1 MGHSSSN
8 VANFRTKVVST
19 TITMPGSEY
28 ATGDLL
34 VEEIAIAV
42 GNGHTIGTIN
52 NAVIVD
58 QADFGVQ
65 LEFWFSDS
73 QTAPSFGTPD
83 AVPDVSDAN
92 AATLVGMIDSSA
104 TYTDLNDN
112 KVAIPAAFSPIH
124 FDTLNG
130 QLYAAIILRGA
141 ATNYGGGTVVLRL
154 GLTIEKGV

>member
-1 MGHSSSN
+1 MGLGASN
-8 VANFRTKVVST
+8 IANFRTKVVDT

-34 VEEIAIAV
+34 VDEIPIV
-42 GNGHTIGTIN
+42 FGTGHTIGTIN

-58 QADFGVQ
+58 QADLGSQ
-65 LEFWFSDS
+65 IEFWFSDS

-92 AATLVGMIDSSA
+92 AATLVGKIDSSE

-112 KVAIPAAFSPIH
+112 KVAIPAAFSPIA

-130 QLYAAIILRGA
+130 QLYAAVILRGS

-154 GLTIEKGV
+154 GVTIEKDF